1 MAKVKK
7 VLEIEELP
15 DFESSLK
22 ELEQLVEKIE
32 DGELSLQE
40 SLEQFERGVSLSRHC
55 HSMLEKARQTVTVL
69 TDVDN
74 PASEGPFAGEPSTR
88 GDEPA

>member
-1 MAKVKK
+1 MGKTKK
-7 VLEIEELP
+7 DVAAEELP

-55 HSMLEKARQTVTVL
+55 HNMLEKARQTVTVL

-74 PASEGPFAGEPSTR
+74 PASERPFTKESSPH

>member
-1 MAKVKK
+1 MAKSKK
-7 VLEIEELP
+7 DPAAEELP

-32 DGELSLQE
+32 DGELSLQA

-74 PASEGPFAGEPSTR
+74 PDSERPFTEGPSSPE
-88 GDEPA
+88 DELT

>member
-1 MAKVKK
+1 MAKSKNDSANS
-7 VLEIEELP
+7 ELP
-15 DFESSLK
+15 DFETSLK
-22 ELEQLVEKIE
+22 ELEQLVEKME
-32 DGELSLQE
+32 DGELSLQA

-74 PASEGPFAGEPSTR
+74 PDSERPFAADPEPGADDSS
-88 GDEPA
+88 